1 VRTRTRCYT
10 RTVLAVPAQQRQM
23 ALSITRSAH
32 APIDYVR
39 ILGEVDL
46 TDATQLG
53 LAARQL
59 IDANA
64 STFT

>member
-1 VRTRTRCYT
+1 
-10 RTVLAVPAQQRQM
+10 M

-53 LAARQL
+53 LVARQL

-64 STFT
+64 STFTWTWAARP